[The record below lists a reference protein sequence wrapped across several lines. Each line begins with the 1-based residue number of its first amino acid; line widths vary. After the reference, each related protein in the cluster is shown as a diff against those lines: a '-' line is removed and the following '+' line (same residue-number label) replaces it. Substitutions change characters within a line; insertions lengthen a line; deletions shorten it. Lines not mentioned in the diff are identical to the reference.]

1 MAQLFPECAPGEH
14 LPHNDPRLMIDPLD
28 AARRLVDGAHAAD
41 PNRSP
46 DGRPA
51 ELVYADRMEEWV
63 MRLTPDAD
71 PLLRLAARCQHLERW
86 TVPRDSFPMD
96 RTGYNAWRRTLY
108 RVQADRARDLLLEAG
123 VPESDASEVATWVS
137 KTGLLKNP
145 GTQALEDAA
154 CMVFLEHEI
163 ASFAAKHEDYSL
175 EKMLN
180 ILRRIWKKMS
190 PVARATAVEL
200 EMPAEIRGLLDEAAR

>member
-1 MAQLFPECAPGEH
+1 
-14 LPHNDPRLMIDPLD
+14 MIDPLD

-41 PNRSP
+41 PNQTP

-51 ELVYADRMEEWV
+51 ELVYADRMEDWV
-63 MRLTPDAD
+63 MRLTPGAD

-86 TVPRDSFPMD
+86 TVPRDCFPMD
-96 RTGYNAWRRTLY
+96 RAGYNAWRRTLY
-108 RVQADRARDLLLEAG
+108 KVQADRARDLLLEAG
-123 VPESDASEVATWVS
+123 VPEAAANEVATWVS

-163 ASFAAKHEDYSL
+163 ASFAAKHDDYSL

-180 ILRRIWKKMS
+180 IMRRIWKKMS
-190 PVARATAVEL
+190 PEARAAAVEL
-200 EMPAEIRGLLDEAAR
+200 EMPAEIRGLLDEAVR